1 MRAPSPR
8 VRRVRGEVNKR
19 HQSRGAC
26 ASEFCHASL
35 EPSQSSLER
44 REAERR
50 ETLPTGSR
58 TMSCGARLFSVV
70 PRFTGEDRGPM
81 DSLDPL
87 ERARSPFG
95 APPRFHR
102 GFTLGSARAALPGTT
117 GCKREDPL
125 RHQCSEHLAVRHWA
139 GRADAQA
146 ARARSVWLHS
156 RAPPPLRIQEYPRE
170 GVLRERDFG
179 YVTLLRTYVKSIV
192 TKQET
197 VGRMGRAL
205 AKPIVQLL
213 GRMMG
218 FASLYPSYRAT
229 ALRLFA
235 SLGNQCMKLLLFCCT
250 VKKRGWEK

>member
-1 MRAPSPR
+1 MRRAPVLRRSPFYRRGPGPNGLLGPLGAGALAFRRPTAVSPR
-8 VRRVRGEVNKR
+8 V
-19 HQSRGAC
+19 S
-26 ASEFCHASL
+26 
-35 EPSQSSLER
+35 
-44 REAERR
+44 
-50 ETLPTGSR
+50 
-58 TMSCGARLFSVV
+58 
-70 PRFTGEDRGPM
+70 
-81 DSLDPL
+81 PL
-87 ERARSPFG
+87 S
-95 APPRFHR
+95 
-102 GFTLGSARAALPGTT
+102 SARAALPGTT